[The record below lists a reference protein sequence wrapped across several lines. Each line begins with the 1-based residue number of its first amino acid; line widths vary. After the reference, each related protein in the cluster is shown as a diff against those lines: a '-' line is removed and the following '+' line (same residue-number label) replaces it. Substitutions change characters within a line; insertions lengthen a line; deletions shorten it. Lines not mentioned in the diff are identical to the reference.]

1 MSMQRVV
8 LKSLVVCLLVL
19 SSSLLVA
26 NAEARTVHPSAGQ
39 ATVTP
44 SPISLER
51 LTTLVRQALGQQ
63 AVDDLGQRI
72 TQPLSTH
79 ASPTPSISLPQP
91 RTSTASRAQANVQ
104 EHDETSSSQAGYV
117 TDAYGVSWVQGVVGY
132 FNVVSPALPAVG
144 VVTAIAVGSPSAEID
159 LGVEQ
164 TQGYAYLTFRGGI
177 SWALFQVQAGDQ
189 MDALIY
195 LDGSTNQW
203 LLFIEDLT
211 TRTSFGEEFS
221 YITTTFLV
229 AGWVTQVNSGGPVPS
244 MFPITFT
251 NAEWLS
257 NWAGWQPIIS
267 SAAAAY
273 YQESELAPN
282 GGQIWPTEIPDP
294 PGTLFSLLSCST
306 C

>member
-1 MSMQRVV
+1 MQRVV
-8 LKSLVVCLLVL
+8 LKRLVACLLVL

-26 NAEARTVHPSAGQ
+26 KADARTTQPLTGR

-44 SPISLER
+44 SSISLPR

-79 ASPTPSISLPQP
+79 PSPTPSLSLPQP
-91 RTSTASRAQANVQ
+91 RTATALPAQANVQ
-104 EHDETSSSQAGYV
+104 EHYENSSSQAGYV
-117 TDAYGVSWVQGVVGY
+117 TNAYGDGSVQGVVGY

-144 VVTAIAVGSPSAEID
+144 VQTAIALGSPSAQIA

-164 TQGYAYLTFRGGI
+164 TQGYAYFAFRGGL
-177 SWALFQVQAGDQ
+177 SWALFPVQAADQ

-195 LDGSTNQW
+195 LDQSTNNW

-211 TRTSFGEEFS
+211 TRTAFGEEFS
-221 YITTTFLV
+221 YVTTSFVV
-229 AGWVTQVNSGGPVPS
+229 AGWATAVNNGGPVPA
-244 MFPITFT
+244 MFLIGFW

-257 NWAGWQPIIS
+257 NWAGWQPITS
-267 SAAAAY
+267 SVAPNL
-273 YQESELAPN
+273 YQQSLLAPN
-282 GGQIWPTEIPDP
+282 GGQIWPTEISD
-294 PGTLFSLLSCST
+294 PGTGFDLIPCPT